1 MSKILTL
8 RGIGSAGDVDK
19 ILLFGGQQGNF
30 SKAYKI
36 LDFQIAPN
44 DPMAANEI
52 SATINTIEVA
62 HVVAWN
68 WSKNTQI
75 AWAAWNI
82 PTNTR
87 SGRYSNVD
95 EEAIVVEDLY
105 IDFSGPVPSEINY
118 ELKLEQVDV
127 SDFQAALSMV
137 SARAQGSN

>member
-1 MSKILTL
+1 MSKILTV
-8 RGIGSAGDVDK
+8 RGIGNAGDVDK

-30 SKAYKI
+30 SKAYRI
-36 LDFQIAPN
+36 LSFTITPK
-44 DPMAANEI
+44 DPMASNEI

-75 AWAAWNI
+75 AWAAWGVPI
-82 PTNTR
+82 STR
-87 SGRYSNVD
+87 FGIYSNVD

-105 IDFSGPVPSEINY
+105 IDFSGPIPSEINY

-137 SARAQGSN
+137 NARAQGSD